1 MNVNAEN
8 SDSVHLEKFNGWQT
22 FIEKMEE
29 TRKTQVEDQEEKT
42 TREAQE
48 SQDKGQIIIFSSTFI
63 N

>member
-48 SQDKGQIIIFSSTFI
+48 SQDKG
-63 N
+63 